1 MSGYTA
7 WSATGGHRERA
18 EELAG
23 GRDEFLR
30 GAQNLLAEARA
41 WRLVE
46 MRQERGYTQAQVAE
60 RMGVTKGRVS
70 QIESGQVSGTDVVAR
85 YIEALGGSLVMV
97 AVFADGELRKVG

>member
-1 MSGYTA
+1 VSGHIR
-7 WSATGGHRERA
+7 WSATGHRERA

-23 GRDEFLR
+23 GPDAFLE
-30 GAQNLLAEARA
+30 GAQRMLAEARA

-60 RMGVTKGRVS
+60 HMGVSKGRVS
-70 QIESGQVSGTDVVAR
+70 QIESGQVSGTDIVAR

-97 AVFADGELRKVG
+97 AVFDDGELRKVG

>member
-1 MSGYTA
+1 MSGHTA
-7 WSATGGHRERA
+7 WSASGHRQRA

-23 GRDEFLR
+23 GREAFLE
-30 GAQNLLAEARA
+30 GAQRLLTASRA

-46 MRQERGYTQAQVAE
+46 MRQERGYTQADVAE
-60 RMGVTKGRVS
+60 RMGVSKGRVS

-85 YIEALGGSLVMV
+85 YVEALGGNLMLV